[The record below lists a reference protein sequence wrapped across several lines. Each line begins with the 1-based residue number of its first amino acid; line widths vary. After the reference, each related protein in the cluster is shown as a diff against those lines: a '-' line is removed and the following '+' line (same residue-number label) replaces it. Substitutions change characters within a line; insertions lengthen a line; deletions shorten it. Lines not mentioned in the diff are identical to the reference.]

1 MEKWIFL
8 GSQVLLTASGQLNA
22 EIYATALSDVRY
34 ILENFDEDMDFFNT
48 WIEKGIISRLSDVA
62 DKAFIQLTYTDA
74 INLLLKANKRFEF
87 PSHCCR
93 WLLPDRDL
101 YRVSNCIW

>member
-1 MEKWIFL
+1 MIEPELAFDDL
-8 GSQVLLTASGQLNA
+8 GDDIACVTAYLQ
-22 EIYATALSDVRY
+22 YVVRY
-34 ILENFDEDMDFFNT
+34 ILENFAEDMDFFNT

-87 PSHCCR
+87 PV
-93 WLLPDRDL
+93 LL
-101 YRVSNCIW
+101 V